1 MFAAIG
7 NIFSVLK
14 ALLDLFK
21 YFQQWQADQR
31 KKEEI
36 EKQTELDSAQEAL
49 ANAKSE
55 AEIFEAQARIARL
68 KR

>member
-7 NIFSVLK
+7 NAISIIK

-21 YFQQWQADQR
+21 TFRQWQADSR
-31 KKEEI
+31 KKEEL
-36 EKQTELDSAQEAL
+36 EKQVELDSAQEAL
-49 ANAKSE
+49 ANAQSE

>member
-21 YFQQWQADQR
+21 YFQRWQADQR

-36 EKQTELDSAQEAL
+36 EKQAELDSAQEAL